1 MAKTKGM
8 TARIEDYI
16 VGVLA
21 ALKDGDKESVFETA
35 EVWKHQLKSGSES
48 FMGLEPFAFVS
59 YWPADAA
66 REGDYDLRQVLM
78 FSILIGLE
86 SKTDGIARVGDNNHL
101 GASRIRD
108 LVVDAIEDAHPG
120 AEFNCD
126 ELEFVSETEIVDSPK
141 KYATELHFQCNWLN
155 TD

>member
-1 MAKTKGM
+1 MPETKGM
-8 TARIEDYI
+8 TAKIEDSI

-21 ALKDGDKESVFETA
+21 VLTDNSKTVFKTA
-35 EVWKHQLKSGSES
+35 EVWKHQLSSGTES
-48 FMGLEPFAFVS
+48 FAGLEPFCFVS

-86 SKTDGIARVGDNNHL
+86 SKQPGIARVGDNNHL

-108 LVVDAIEDAHPG
+108 LVIDAIEKTHPG
-120 AEFNCD
+120 ATFDCD
-126 ELEFVSETEIVDSPK
+126 DLEFVSETEIVDAPK
-141 KYATELHFQCNWLN
+141 KYATELHFQTNWLK
-155 TD
+155 TS